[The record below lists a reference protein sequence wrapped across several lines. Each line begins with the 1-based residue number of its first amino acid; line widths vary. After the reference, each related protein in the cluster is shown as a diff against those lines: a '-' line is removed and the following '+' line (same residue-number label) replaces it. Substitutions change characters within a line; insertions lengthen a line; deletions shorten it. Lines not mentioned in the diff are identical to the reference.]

1 MRERATIVLFDID
14 GTLVTC
20 GGAGRRAM
28 ERAFVEAVGD
38 ASVGAFGY
46 GGMTD
51 RAIVREAL
59 TRAGAAID
67 EARIDAVLDRYLTHL
82 EDELPR
88 ASGYSVLPGV
98 LDALEALERERARGR
113 AIAIGLGTGNLERGA
128 ALKLER
134 AGLWERFAFG
144 GFGSDHED
152 RATLLAR
159 GAARGLALLAPGAD
173 AAVVVVGDTPRDV
186 LAAHAIG
193 ARCVA
198 VATGTYEL
206 DALRAHAPH
215 RLLRDLT
222 ELTATDVLED

>member
-1 MRERATIVLFDID
+1 MRQRATIVLFDID

-59 TRAGAAID
+59 TRAGAIID
-67 EARIDAVLDRYLTHL
+67 EARIDEVLDRYLVHL

-88 ASGYSVLPGV
+88 ATGYAVLPGV
-98 LDALEALERERARGR
+98 LEALEALESERAQGR
-113 AIAIGLGTGNLERGA
+113 SIAIGLGTGNLARGA

-134 AGLWERFAFG
+134 GGLWSRFAFG

-159 GAARGLALLAPGAD
+159 GAARGLEHLVPGAH
-173 AAVVVVGDTPRDV
+173 ATVVVVGDTPRDV

-198 VATGTYEL
+198 VATGTYGL
-206 DALRAHAPH
+206 DELRAHAPH
-215 RLLRDLT
+215 RLVRDLT
-222 ELTATDVLED
+222 DLTAADLLDD